1 MLEEP
6 CLRLQELPW
15 QVFQRCDFINAF
27 PIRSARL
34 LPEKTVVARRARAF
48 PGCLSK
54 GGIECFLALNGA
66 APVRLS
72 RCSYV
77 SCAAVRVRSP
87 QVRSVRSVKVRFPS
101 GSAVCAESIGAAAQV
116 GFLQSLCIMSFSFYI
131 YISVICYD
139 ITNNMNSIFQALG
152 LNICLE
158 SKRGPGFC
166 KIVWTDERKE
176 KPRFLTDTMSSYYL

>member
-1 MLEEP
+1 MVGNKAVKRELGLMLEEP

-54 GGIECFLALNGA
+54 GGIECFLALNGS
-66 APVRLS
+66 APVRLL

-87 QVRSVRSVKVRFPS
+87 QVRSVRSARFR
-101 GSAVCAESIGAAAQV
+101 
-116 GFLQSLCIMSFSFYI
+116 
-131 YISVICYD
+131 
-139 ITNNMNSIFQALG
+139 
-152 LNICLE
+152 E
-158 SKRGPGFC
+158 SKISLRLGC
-166 KIVWTDERKE
+166 
-176 KPRFLTDTMSSYYL
+176 LC